1 MSFLV
6 VVADSVDMAG
16 LSALTD
22 APGFD
27 VVPATSR
34 EDLER
39 ALRGSDALVVRSAT
53 KVDEALLEMAPSLRV
68 VARAGV
74 GVDNIDLDAATRR
87 GIAVFNA
94 PNANT
99 TAAAEL
105 TVALILAALRHIA
118 DADRSI
124 REGRW
129 DRAAFKGAEL
139 AGRRLGLVGAGRIG
153 REVAARCRAFEMTV
167 LACDPYLSESDEVEL
182 CALERVLA
190 ESDVVS
196 LHVPLN
202 DETRHLIDA
211 DRLAQM
217 RRGSYLVNVSRGG
230 VIDEEALVDA
240 LESGHLA
247 GAALDVFENEP
258 LPAASPLLRAPNLVL
273 TPHLGASTGEAQ
285 ARVASEVAETVR
297 RALTEGD
304 LSSAVNADRL
314 GA

>member
-258 LPAASPLLRAPNLVL
+258 LPATSPLLRAPNLVL

-297 RALTEGD
+297 RALAEGD
-304 LSSAVNADRL
+304 LSSAVNAERL

>member
-105 TVALILAALRHIA
+105 TVALILTALRHIA

-129 DRAAFKGAEL
+129 DRATFKGAEL

-190 ESDVVS
+190 ESDVIS

-258 LPAASPLLRAPNLVL
+258 LPATSPLLRAPNLVL

>member
-118 DADRSI
+118 AADRSI

-153 REVAARCRAFEMTV
+153 REVAARCRAFKMTV

-258 LPAASPLLRAPNLVL
+258 LPATSPLLRAPNLVL

-297 RALTEGD
+297 RALAEGD
-304 LSSAVNADRL
+304 LSSAVNAERL

>member
-258 LPAASPLLRAPNLVL
+258 LPATSPLLRAPNLVL

-297 RALTEGD
+297 RALAEGD